1 MSAPRAMWKGFI
13 QVQVLHVP
21 VKLYSAVRSQRV
33 PFRMLHDQDLA
44 PINQRLW
51 CPLEE
56 KIVPREEV
64 VKGYEI
70 RKGQYIL
77 VEPEELQKLRPE
89 ASREIRVEQFVAR
102 DEIDPV
108 YFDRPYYLG
117 PDTGGEKSYE
127 LLVEALNKT
136 KSVGVC
142 RFVMRGNDYL
152 AALSV
157 RDERVLYLET
167 LHGAN
172 ELLEPEPGVDLSR
185 ITFSKPEMN

>member
-44 PINQRLW
+44 PVNQRLW
-51 CPLEE
+51 CPIEE
-56 KIVPREEV
+56 KEVPRDEV

-77 VEPEELQKLRPE
+77 VEPEELEKLRPQ

-102 DEIDPV
+102 DAIDPV

-142 RFVMRGNDYL
+142 QFVMRNNEYL

-157 RDERVLYLET
+157 RDNHVLYLET
-167 LHGAN
+167 LHWHN
-172 ELLEPEPGVDLSR
+172 EVVEPEAGVDLSR
-185 ITFSKPEMN
+185 VHF